1 MRKSK
6 WLAVLGAAFL
16 GFAFTSCTGALG
28 GITDQLKGSVEKT
41 YAEPV
46 TFTAVWTDGEEQSV
60 SLSMETKTAGAKIYY
75 TTDGSIPTAESTEYT
90 GELTISAEKE
100 PNISAVKAVSVKEGI
115 ENSPV
120 SCAFVSFKEKTITET
135 VEVEKIVEK
144 EVEKIVEK
152 EVPVEVPVDKD
163 YASAVTFTIIS
174 NDDGSVSFVRM

>member
-28 GITDQLKGSVEKT
+28 EITDQLKGSVEKT

-75 TTDGSIPTAESTEYT
+75 TTDGSIPTDKSTLY
-90 GELTISAEKE
+90 SASFTVE
-100 PNISAVKAVSVKEGI
+100 ATTTVKAIAVSETPKV

-120 SCAFVSFKEKTITET
+120 SSALISIN
-135 VEVEKIVEK
+135 EKIVEK

-152 EVPVEVPVDKD
+152 EVEKNRYD
-163 YASAVTFTIIS
+163 YKKLRFTGNIY
-174 NDDGSVSFVRM
+174 NN